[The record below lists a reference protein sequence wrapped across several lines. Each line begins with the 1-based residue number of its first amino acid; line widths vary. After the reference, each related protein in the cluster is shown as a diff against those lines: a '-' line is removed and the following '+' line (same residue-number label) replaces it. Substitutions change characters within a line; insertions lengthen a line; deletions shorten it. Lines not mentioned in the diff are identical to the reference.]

1 MRATREQEG
10 RLEPGTRQRPADAS
24 GNERLNPQG
33 ESKQARKLGETGTPQ
48 LSPRPSCALN
58 RSLGGLHPHS
68 HPQIPPDPQATPRAG
83 PSKIIAPTESQEPST
98 VTSLPPQRLT
108 PLGPGASLSSP
119 PSPKAS
125 SRIRPGTG
133 APRPGLGPA
142 PLCAGP
148 SLSSTS

>member
-1 MRATREQEG
+1 MRDTREQEE
-10 RLEPGTRQRPADAS
+10 RSEPGTRQRPADAS

-48 LSPRPSCALN
+48 LSPRPSCALY

-83 PSKIIAPTESQEPST
+83 PSKIMLQQKARNPAQSPPPHTEAHTPGAWSLSLQP
-98 VTSLPPQRLT
+98 SLPQGHQPDPPRNWRSS
-108 PLGPGASLSSP
+108 PGA
-119 PSPKAS
+119 
-125 SRIRPGTG
+125 
-133 APRPGLGPA
+133 GPCA
-142 PLCAGP
+142 AVGAGP